1 MKIIDAH
8 IHFRPDF
15 DAFSQIAKGVGHENT
30 EKYVKEIFEKLEN
43 DEKINVINYK
53 GIKTYRLK

>member
-1 MKIIDAH
+1 MNQFEVESFINSRERK
-8 IHFRPDF
+8 
-15 DAFSQIAKGVGHENT
+15 N
-30 EKYVKEIFEKLEN
+30 VKEIFEKLEN